1 MSINFQKKVAAFNSK
16 PINVEVFNSANE
28 VVETSARRKMTSSK
42 FHDMTDPNQVDKE
55 WTGVESLD
63 EALELMR
70 TGYQPTVDKMKTGIK
85 ANVQGQGKR
94 ISFFNDVVGYAPIVP
109 LALQGVPTS
118 MQNSYMKP
126 IKAKVLNIYY
136 DMAASCSTSK
146 EEIIEAGQKLLA
158 AIMELEMQGYKFN
171 LYAIQTYWENSSK
184 GGDMLCTKIKSS
196 NTPLDL
202 KRISFP
208 LTHTAYFRVIGFD
221 WYSKTPNGK
230 YRGCYG
236 HALGYDFDEKT
247 MQKGFKEIFGDNC
260 IVFSCSKI
268 IKKDVEHFKTVIVD
282 NSGKVGEKK

>member
-1 MSINFQKKVAAFNSK
+1 MAVNFQKKVAAFKNRN
-16 PINVEVFNSANE
+16 INVEVFDSANE
-28 VVETSARRKMTSSK
+28 VVEVNARRKRTSFSFNDMSDPSEIDSK
-42 FHDMTDPNQVDKE
+42 

-63 EALELMR
+63 EACELMK

-109 LALQGVPTS
+109 LALLSVPNS

-136 DMAASCSTSK
+136 DMTASSGTKK

-171 LYAIQTYWENSSK
+171 LYAIQTYWEDSYK
-184 GGDMLCTKIKSS
+184 GADMLCTKIKSS

-221 WYSKTPNGK
+221 WYSKTPNGQH
-230 YRGCYG
+230 RCAYG
-236 HALGYDFDEKT
+236 RALGYDFDEKQ
-247 MQKGFKEIFGDNC
+247 MQAGFQELFGKNC
-260 IVFSCSKI
+260 VVFSCAKI
-268 IKKDVEHFKTVIVD
+268 LKKDTEHFKNVIM
-282 NSGKVGEKK
+282 NNKEE

>member
-1 MSINFQKKVAAFNSK
+1 MAVNFQKKVAAFKNRNV
-16 PINVEVFNSANE
+16 NVEVFDSANE
-28 VVETSARRKMTSSK
+28 VVEVNARRERTSSI
-42 FHDMTDPNQVDKE
+42 FYDMSNPREIDSK

-63 EALELMR
+63 EACNLMR

-94 ISFFNDVVGYAPIVP
+94 ISFFNDIVGYAPIVP
-109 LALQGVPTS
+109 LALLGVPSS

-136 DMAASCSTSK
+136 DMTASNGTKK

-171 LYAIQTYWENSSK
+171 LYAIQTYWEDSYK
-184 GGDMLCTKIKSS
+184 GADMLCTKIKSS

-230 YRGCYG
+230 YRTAYG
-236 HALGYDFDEKT
+236 RALGYDFNEKQ
-247 MQKGFKEIFGDNC
+247 MQDGFKELFGKNC
-260 IVFSCSKI
+260 VVFSCAKI
-268 IKKDVEHFKTVIVD
+268 LKEDKEHFKNVIMS
-282 NSGKVGEKK
+282 NKEE

>member
-1 MSINFQKKVAAFNSK
+1 MSVNFQKKVQAFGGGMF
-16 PINVEVFNSANE
+16 NVEVFDSANE
-28 VVETSARRKMTSSK
+28 VVEVNSRRKMTSTRFYDMSK
-42 FHDMTDPNQVDKE
+42 PSKIDKS
-55 WTGVESLD
+55 WTGVNSLE
-63 EALELMR
+63 EACELMR
-70 TGYQPTVDKMKTGIK
+70 SGYQPTVEKLKTGIK

-136 DMAASCSTSK
+136 DMTASRSTSK
-146 EEIIEAGQKLLA
+146 EKIIEAGQKLLA

-171 LYAIQTYWENSSK
+171 LYAIQSYYDGSC
-184 GGDMLCTKIKSS
+184 DMLCTKIKSS

-221 WYSKTPNGK
+221 WYSKTPKGK
-230 YRGCYG
+230 YRSAYG
-236 HALGYDFDEKT
+236 HAIGYDFDEKT
-247 MQKGFKEIFGDNC
+247 MQKGFKEIFGENC
-260 IVFSCSKI
+260 VVFSCAKVL
-268 IKKDVEHFKTVIVD
+268 KNDKDHFKSVIV
-282 NSGKVGEKK
+282 NNAKEAKVK

>member
-1 MSINFQKKVAAFNSK
+1 MSINFQTRVKAFQNK
-16 PINVEVFNSANE
+16 NFNVEVFDSANE
-28 VVETSARRKMTSSK
+28 VVEVSSRRSITDRQ
-42 FHDMTDPNQVDKE
+42 FNDMSNPSEIDKS
-55 WTGVESLD
+55 WTGVKSLD

-109 LALQGVPTS
+109 LALLGVPAS

-136 DMAASCSTSK
+136 DMTASCGTSK
-146 EEIIEAGQKLLA
+146 EAIIEAGQKLLA

-171 LYAIQTYWENSSK
+171 LYAIQSYYDNYGSK
-184 GGDMLCTKIKSS
+184 GCDMLCTKIKSS

-221 WYSKTPNGK
+221 WYSKTPNGTH
-230 YRGCYG
+230 RSGYG
-236 HALGYDFDEKT
+236 QALGYNFNEEQ
-247 MQKGFKEIFGDNC
+247 MQAGFKEIFGNNC
-260 IVFSCSKI
+260 IVFSCAKVL
-268 IKKDVEHFKTVIVD
+268 KNDTEHFKNVIVE
-282 NSGKVGEKK
+282 NAKEAKAK

>member
-1 MSINFQKKVAAFNSK
+1 MSVNFQKKVKAFRNGNF
-16 PINVEVFNSANE
+16 NVEIFDSANE
-28 VVETSARRKMTSSK
+28 VVEASARRKMTSSS
-42 FHDMTDPNQVDKE
+42 FDDMSDPGEINFNK
-55 WTGVESLD
+55 TGVHNLG

-70 TGYQPTVDKMKTGIK
+70 SGYQPTVDKMKTGIK

-109 LALQGVPTS
+109 LALQGVPNS

-136 DMAASCSTSK
+136 DMTASWNTSK
-146 EEIIEAGQKLLA
+146 EAIIEAGQKLLA

-171 LYAIQTYWENSSK
+171 LYAIQSYYDGSC
-184 GGDMLCTKIKSS
+184 DMLCTKIKSS

-221 WYSKTPNGK
+221 WYSKTPKGK
-230 YRGCYG
+230 YRYAYG
-236 HALGYDFDEKT
+236 HALGYDFSEKQ
-247 MQKGFKEIFGDNC
+247 MQEGFKEIFGENC
-260 IVFSCSKI
+260 VVFSCAEVLNH
-268 IKKDVEHFKTVIVD
+268 DTEHFKNAITTNAKEV
-282 NSGKVGEKK
+282 KR

>member
-1 MSINFQKKVAAFNSK
+1 MSINFQKKVKAFGNTNF
-16 PINVEVFNSANE
+16 NVEVFDSANE
-28 VVETSARRKMTSSK
+28 VVDVSARRQMTSSRFK
-42 FHDMTDPNQVDKE
+42 DMRNPSNIDFG
-55 WTGVESLD
+55 WTGVYSLG
-63 EALELMR
+63 EALEIMK

-126 IKAKVLNIYY
+126 IKAKVLNVYY
-136 DMAASCSTSK
+136 DMTASWSTSK
-146 EEIIEAGQKLLA
+146 EAIIQAGQKLLA

-171 LYAIQTYWENSSK
+171 LYAIQSYYDN
-184 GGDMLCTKIKSS
+184 GCDMLCTKIKSS

-230 YRGCYG
+230 YRDAYG
-236 HALGYDFDEKT
+236 QALSYSFDEKQ
-247 MQKGFKEIFGDNC
+247 MQEGFKEIFGSNC
-260 IVFSCSKI
+260 VVFSCAKVL
-268 IKKDVEHFKTVIVD
+268 KNETEHFKNVIMT
-282 NSGKVGEKK
+282 NAKEAKAK